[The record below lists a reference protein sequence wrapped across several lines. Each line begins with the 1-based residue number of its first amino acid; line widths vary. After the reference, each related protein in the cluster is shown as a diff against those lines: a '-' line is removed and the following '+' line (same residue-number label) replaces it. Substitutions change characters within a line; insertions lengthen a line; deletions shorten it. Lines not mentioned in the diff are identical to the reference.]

1 MYSKQVLKH
10 FKNPHNQGKMENP
23 TVIGVAG
30 NPVCG
35 DTMKIYIKVSAKGGS
50 ASGGKSG
57 KINNCDKKSSLI
69 PLCER
74 GKCKI
79 EDIKFETLGCAAA
92 IASSSVLTDMAKGK
106 TLGEALEITKG
117 DVIKKLG
124 GLPSHKEH
132 CSLIAVD
139 ALRNAIDKLKK

>member
-35 DTMKIYIKVSAKGGS
+35 DTMKVYIKVKSKKLKVKS
-50 ASGGKSG
+50 DGKTSLLRRG
-57 KINNCDKKSSLI
+57 TKSPLI
-69 PLCER
+69 PLCEM

-106 TLGEALEITKG
+106 TLDEALKITKE
-117 DVIKKLG
+117 DVVKKLG
-124 GLPSHKEH
+124 GLPLHKEH

-139 ALRNAIDKLKK
+139 ALGDAIKKLR